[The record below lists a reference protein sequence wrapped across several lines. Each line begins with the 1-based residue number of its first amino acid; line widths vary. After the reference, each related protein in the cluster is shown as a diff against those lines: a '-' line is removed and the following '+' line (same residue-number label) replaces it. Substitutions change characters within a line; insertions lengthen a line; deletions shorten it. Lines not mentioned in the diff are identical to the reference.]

1 MYNVAILL
9 VTQMNAQ
16 LLFKALSIVAIS
28 LLCSTMLNAQVTV
41 GSGNTPNKGALLDI
55 KQYDAEDPATSNTTA
70 TKGLMLPR
78 VNLTEMNNLYPMFIE
93 NEDYKNNT
101 GNKKTDEDAI
111 HTGLVVYNINMDLC
125 EEIYPGVHTWDG
137 NEWHRIGEDYPF
149 PSETDILVDNRNP
162 DKPERYR
169 VGRFKAVDPSGSGKV
184 ADAGW
189 WMLEN
194 LRADRWPDG
203 TTDDFSLR
211 KGVAY
216 GHEDYDVKAR
226 YWYPLNDQNELIENP
241 HYGYIYNWVAAARIK
256 STDPEYPPNELGD
269 GDDKQGICPEGWH
282 IPSYA
287 EFQLLVAVLQANPCP
302 YAHSKIGA
310 NTSYNMQSSKT
321 TPNGKSRS
329 REQGGFDAH
338 LLGRHTDGT
347 VLEVSKRA
355 YFHMS
360 DWGQGTN
367 SKRVITF
374 DAGVYAA
381 TIFPIPLFTQI
392 PVRCKKD

>member
-1 MYNVAILL
+1 
-9 VTQMNAQ
+9 MNAQ

-28 LLCSTMLNAQVTV
+28 FLCSTMLNAQVTV

-55 KQYDAEDPATSNTTA
+55 KQYDAEDPETSNTTA

-101 GNKKTDEDAI
+101 GNKKTDEDAM

-137 NEWHRIGEDYPF
+137 NEWHRIGGDYPF

-162 DKPERYR
+162 SKPEEYKI
-169 VGRFKAVDPSGSGKV
+169 GRFKYVAPDGRV

-203 TTDDFSLR
+203 TTEGLAKMQSKNIEDPEYDG
-211 KGVAY
+211 KGTF
-216 GHEDYDVKAR
+216 
-226 YWYPLNDQNELIENP
+226 WYPLNDENEFIKNP
-241 HYGYIYNWVAAARIK
+241 HYGYAYDWPAASRVEV
-256 STDPEYPPNELGD
+256 TGPYPPSVM
-269 GDDKQGICPEGWH
+269 GDDKQGICPDGWH
-282 IPSYA
+282 IPSYD
-287 EFQLLVAVLQANPCP
+287 EFMYLVAVLKANPCP
-302 YAHSKIGA
+302 YAHSKIGE
-310 NTSYNMQSSKT
+310 NTGFNMQSMET

-329 REQGGFDAH
+329 IEQGGFNAN
-338 LLGRHTDGT
+338 LLGRMVGNDLYDVG
-347 VLEVSKRA
+347 KRA

-360 DWGQGTN
+360 DKGQATN
-367 SKRVITF
+367 SKHSFTLDVNT
-374 DAGVYAA
+374 YAA
-381 TIFPIPLFTQI
+381 ATFPNALFYQTS
-392 PVRCKKD
+392 VRCKKD